1 MNLPGSGETGD
12 TRQKVLLKWIRTVKT
27 EVQLLNVTEAT
38 DVCIGQWMARS
49 LTDDDGLWPVA
60 FVCEALEAVLPSETL
75 AKAVVFERRRMLGAH
90 WLDENGMASRKDG
103 ERYREWA
110 ERLGES
116 YPFLWRLKF

>member
-1 MNLPGSGETGD
+1 MCQILNA
-12 TRQKVLLKWIRTVKT
+12 LLYQIYT
-27 EVQLLNVTEAT
+27 LH
-38 DVCIGQWMARS
+38 DS
-49 LTDDDGLWPVA
+49 LWPVA
-60 FVCEALEAVLPSETL
+60 FVCEVLEAVLPSETL

-103 ERYREWA
+103 ERYREWE